1 MIDFLAV
8 MLVAV
13 GAGLGLLALYLYF
26 NPAPENRPTW
36 GFGFGATAL
45 ILAAT
50 AIPMIVTWPL
60 PGSYNVAY
68 GEPALMFGALFT
80 VAGLALVFRLD
91 LLGPAIWGFFA
102 GIAAVVV
109 GWNIIG
115 LKMSSSPWVAGLGF
129 ILAGLGGILTLPAV
143 GFKGQRWVSLLAAA
157 VLAVGAIIFL
167 YTGFLSYPGHMAD
180 FAKYVPAYMKAATP
194 SK

>member
-1 MIDFLAV
+1 MIDYLAV

-13 GAGLGLLALYLYF
+13 GAGLALLALYLYF
-26 NPAPENRPTW
+26 NPAPEHRPTW

-50 AIPMIVTWPL
+50 SIPIVVTWPL
-60 PGSYNVAY
+60 PGAYNVAY

-80 VAGLALVFRLD
+80 VAGLALVFRLE

-102 GIAAVVV
+102 GIAAIVV
-109 GWNIIG
+109 GDHMIA
-115 LKMSSSPWVAGLGF
+115 LHMSNSPTVAGLGF
-129 ILAGLGGILTLPAV
+129 IFAGIGGILTLPAV
-143 GFKGQRWVSLLAAA
+143 AMKNMRWIAIVAAI
-157 VLAVGAIIFL
+157 VLAVAAVIWL
-167 YTGFLSYPGHMAD
+167 YTGFMSYPGHMVD
-180 FAKYVPAYMKAATP
+180 FAKYVPAYMKG

>member
-1 MIDFLAV
+1 MIDYLAV
-8 MLVAV
+8 MLVSV
-13 GAGLGLLALYLYF
+13 GAGLGILALYLFF
-26 NPAPENRPTW
+26 NPAPEHRPTW

-50 AIPMIVTWPL
+50 SIPMVVTWPL

-109 GWNIIG
+109 GMNIIG
-115 LKMSSSPWVAGLGF
+115 LHMSSEPTVAGLGF
-129 ILAGLGGILTLPAV
+129 IFAGLGGILTLPAV
-143 GFKGQRWVSLLAAA
+143 AMKGQRWVALLASL
-157 VLAVGAIIFL
+157 VLAVSAVIWL
-167 YTGFLSYPGHMAD
+167 YTGYLSYPGHMKD
-180 FAKYVPAYMKAATP
+180 FAKYVPAYMMTK
-194 SK
+194 K

>member
-1 MIDFLAV
+1 VIDYLAV
-8 MLVAV
+8 MLVSV
-13 GAGLGLLALYLYF
+13 GAGLALLALYLF
-26 NPAPENRPTW
+26 VNPAPENRPTW

-50 AIPMIVTWPL
+50 SIPMVVTWPL
-60 PGSYNVAY
+60 PGSYNIAY

-102 GIAAVVV
+102 GIAATIV
-109 GWNIIG
+109 GVNIIG
-115 LKMSSSPWVAGLGF
+115 LHMSSEPTVAGLGF
-129 ILAGLGGILTLPAV
+129 ILAGVGGILTLPAV
-143 GFKGQRWVSLLAAA
+143 IFKNQKWVVWLAAL
-157 VLAVGAIIFL
+157 VLAVAAILWL

-180 FAKYVPAYMKAATP
+180 FAKYVPAYMK
-194 SK
+194 

>member
-1 MIDFLAV
+1 MIDYLAV
-8 MLVAV
+8 MLVSV
-13 GAGLGLLALYLYF
+13 GAGLAILALYLF
-26 NPAPENRPTW
+26 IAPAPEHRPTW

-45 ILAAT
+45 ILAVT

-80 VAGLALVFRLD
+80 VAGLALLFRLE

-109 GWNIIG
+109 GVNIIG
-115 LKMSSSPWVAGLGF
+115 LHMSSSPTVAGLGF
-129 ILAGLGGILTLPAV
+129 ILAGIGGILTLPAV
-143 GFKGQRWVSLLAAA
+143 VWKQQRWIVVLAAI
-157 VLAVGAIIFL
+157 VLAVAAVIWL
-167 YTGFLSYPGHMAD
+167 YTGYLSYPGHMVD
-180 FAKYVPAYMKAATP
+180 FAKYLPASMK
-194 SK
+194 K

>member
-1 MIDFLAV
+1 MIDYLAV

-13 GAGLGLLALYLYF
+13 GAGLALLALYLF
-26 NPAPENRPTW
+26 FAPAPEHRPTW

-80 VAGLALVFRLD
+80 VAGLALVFRLE

-102 GIAAVVV
+102 GVAAVVV
-109 GWNIIG
+109 GTNIIA
-115 LKMSSSPWVAGLGF
+115 LHMSSEPTVAGLGF
-129 ILAGLGGILTLPAV
+129 ILAGAGGILTLPAV
-143 GFKGQRWVSLLAAA
+143 VVKHRWVSLVASI

-167 YTGFLSYPGHMAD
+167 YTGFLSYPGHMKD
-180 FAKYVPAYMKAATP
+180 FAKYVPAYMQQK
-194 SK
+194 